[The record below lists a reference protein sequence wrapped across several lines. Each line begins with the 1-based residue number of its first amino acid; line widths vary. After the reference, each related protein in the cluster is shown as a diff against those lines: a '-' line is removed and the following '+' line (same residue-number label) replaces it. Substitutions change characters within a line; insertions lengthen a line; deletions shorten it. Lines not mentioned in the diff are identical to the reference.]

1 MKVCIIGSS
10 HAAMV
15 ARAQRAA
22 APELNDDWRYFVVPS
37 GYFGG
42 QGLSHVG
49 YNPRFQVL
57 TGFPTSTPGILRNL
71 RIADHDAFV
80 LIGGQTS
87 PVENA
92 RLSTRALSAGFRR
105 AAVDDLLSHNNNARL
120 FGLIRQVSEA
130 PVLAATCLYYDK
142 GKPVPARDILNAE
155 RAVATFWGTR
165 GVTFLPQPRETA
177 SFTRAVNWPCLIGGG
192 NNHLKPEFAGLVFA
206 QIRDALAVRSS
217 G

>member
-37 GYFGG
+37 GDFGG
-42 QGLSHVG
+42 QGLSHLG

-57 TGFPTSTPGILRNL
+57 TGFPTSTSGILRNL

-87 PVENA
+87 PGENA
-92 RLSTRALSAGFRR
+92 PLSTRAL
-105 AAVDDLLSHNNNARL
+105 AA
-120 FGLIRQVSEA
+120 
-130 PVLAATCLYYDK
+130 
-142 GKPVPARDILNAE
+142 
-155 RAVATFWGTR
+155 FWGSR
-165 GVTFLPQPRETA
+165 GVTFLPQPRETLDDGLV
-177 SFTRAVNWPCLIGGG
+177 TRADCLIGGG

>member
-15 ARAQRAA
+15 ARAQREA
-22 APELNDDWRYFVVPS
+22 APQLNDDWRYFIVPS

-42 QGLSHVG
+42 RGLNHVG
-49 YNPRFQVL
+49 YNPRFQML
-57 TGFPTSTPGILRNL
+57 TGFPTRTPGTTRNL
-71 RIADHDAFV
+71 NIADHDAFV

-92 RLSTRALSAGFRR
+92 RLFARPLSTGFRR

-120 FGLIRQVSEA
+120 FSLIRQVSAA

-142 GKPVPARDILNAE
+142 GKPVPAHDVQDAE
-155 RAVATFWGTR
+155 RAVAEYWATQ
-165 GVTFLPQPRETA
+165 GVTFLPQPRETLDDTLA
-177 SFTRAVNWPCLIGGG
+177 TRPDCLIGGG
-192 NNHLKPEFAGLVFA
+192 NNHLKPEFAALVFA
-206 QIRDALAVRSS
+206 QIRDALGA
-217 G
+217 